1 MITQNF
7 IDRRDELE
15 FLESQN
21 EKRPSLVVLYGR
33 RRVGKTALVEKFCQN
48 KHHIYYTASE
58 SNKKEQ
64 LNEVYDIVYQEL
76 QDELIKDLTHKW
88 ETLLRYLKDKNI
100 ILVLDEF
107 PYIIKADNS
116 IPSKIQRL
124 WDKEL
129 KNSNLFLIL
138 TGSSISMMED
148 NVLSP
153 KSPLYGRRTGQ
164 WKLEPFNFESAR
176 KFFPDYSFKE
186 QITAYS
192 ILGGVPYFLEQ
203 FENDKS
209 IKQNIRD
216 HILNKGSVLYNE
228 VEFLMREEFRE
239 PMNYYTILKS
249 ISQGNTKFS
258 EIQNDTGI
266 SKNNLA
272 SYLSVLRNLHLI
284 KRRTPITK
292 KNSKRGRYYL
302 EDNFFK
308 FWFKFIFPNKSQ
320 LETNNIVLLK
330 NIYDSLDQYVSYIF
344 EDICREMITILY
356 PQFEVGRWWFREHE
370 IDIVGLNEE
379 ENNIILSECKW
390 TKSRIGFTL
399 LNDLKE
405 KAGKVRWNNKNREE
419 KYLLFSKSGFTDDL
433 RSYADGDENIELYS
447 LKDMEKNF

>member
-76 QDELIKDLTHKW
+76 QDELVKDLTHDW
-88 ETLLRYLKDKNI
+88 ETILRYLKDKNI

-153 KSPLYGRRTGQ
+153 KSPLYGRR
-164 WKLEPFNFESAR
+164 
-176 KFFPDYSFKE
+176 
-186 QITAYS
+186 
-192 ILGGVPYFLEQ
+192 
-203 FENDKS
+203 
-209 IKQNIRD
+209 
-216 HILNKGSVLYNE
+216 
-228 VEFLMREEFRE
+228 
-239 PMNYYTILKS
+239 
-249 ISQGNTKFS
+249 
-258 EIQNDTGI
+258 
-266 SKNNLA
+266 
-272 SYLSVLRNLHLI
+272 
-284 KRRTPITK
+284 
-292 KNSKRGRYYL
+292 
-302 EDNFFK
+302 
-308 FWFKFIFPNKSQ
+308 
-320 LETNNIVLLK
+320 
-330 NIYDSLDQYVSYIF
+330 
-344 EDICREMITILY
+344 
-356 PQFEVGRWWFREHE
+356 
-370 IDIVGLNEE
+370 
-379 ENNIILSECKW
+379 
-390 TKSRIGFTL
+390 
-399 LNDLKE
+399 
-405 KAGKVRWNNKNREE
+405 AG
-419 KYLLFSKSGFTDDL
+419 
-433 RSYADGDENIELYS
+433 
-447 LKDMEKNF
+447 